1 MQNHYL
7 KRLIAMIMA
16 VVFFVTI
23 SPAIP
28 SMASPSIS
36 RLSWCG
42 DGGGLNYAY
51 NYGTYDIYYYG
62 LRNGLYWKY
71 IDFTPQ
77 DAYGNPVENVDF
89 KVINNNPEIE
99 IVQEKNIYSNFEGY
113 PRLRIVPQPN
123 APIGTYPITLSFAD
137 GFKVQFNIIIH
148 QNSSSNYGTEGLASQ
163 TIETV
168 MSNGQVVD
176 LDQADSDLSNAVR
189 FQLKDKSGNILS
201 GQQVLQPDPSSCEIA
216 SNTNGSTLYYC
227 LATSRPSNASF
238 NFPIFHL
245 TAVPGQ
251 PYYSLSLEQ
260 TTSYNGIRVPSGN
273 YTVGVSL
280 NSGDVAE
287 GSFTIFDYQAIQRI
301 DVELT
306 DAVTGRTINPDQIK
320 PGQQI
325 NGKVWYVADNGFKV
339 EAKNISVKFFEKD
352 FVSVYNTSSSTFT
365 FSVDQSAPQEVQL
378 YILDHISGNTFN
390 QIFNVVSTESPE
402 DPNDPGQTDPDN
414 PSIDPGEDPLEQFT
428 VSFDANGHGSDPE
441 SMVVEEGASIKL
453 PDLADD
459 GEYSFLGW
467 SEGDNLYKPGEN
479 IAVSQSMHLV
489 ARWER
494 NTLPASPS
502 TIQMIIN
509 SMYMTVDGKYQTL
522 DTAPYIK
529 QDRTYVPIRALS
541 EGFGAKVEWINGDRS
556 VIITLDDK
564 TVTMMIG
571 LPYYWVNEE
580 LKMMDVSPEIQAET
594 GRTFV
599 PIRFAA
605 EALGFQVDPQY
616 NHRGETES
624 VLFQYQR

>member
-16 VVFFVTI
+16 VVFLITI

-42 DGGGLNYAY
+42 DGGELNYAY
-51 NYGTYDIYYYG
+51 NNGTYDISYYG

-77 DAYGNPVENVDF
+77 DAYGNTVENVDF
-89 KVINNNPEIE
+89 TVINNNSQIE
-99 IVQEKNIYSNFEGY
+99 IVREKNIYLEDQS
-113 PRLRIVPQPN
+113 RLRIIPQPN
-123 APIGTYPITLSFAD
+123 APYGTYPITLSFAD
-137 GFKVQFNIIIH
+137 GFRVQFNIIIH
-148 QNSSSNYGTEGLASQ
+148 QDLNYGTEGLTAK
-163 TIETV
+163 TIDTV

-176 LDQADSDLSNAVR
+176 LDQANSDLPNAVR
-189 FQLKDKSGNILS
+189 FQLKDKNGNILS
-201 GQQVLQPDPSSCEIA
+201 GQQVLQPDSANYEFA
-216 SNTNGSTLYYC
+216 SNMNGSHLYYC

-238 NFPIFHL
+238 NFPIFYL

-260 TTSYNGIRVPSGN
+260 TTSYNGTRVPSGN

-339 EAKNISVKFFEKD
+339 EAKNISVSFFEKD
-352 FVSVYNTSSSTFT
+352 FVSVHNTSSSTFT

-402 DPNDPGQTDPDN
+402 GPNDPGQTDPDN
-414 PSIDPGEDPLEQFT
+414 PSIDPGEDSLE
-428 VSFDANGHGSDPE
+428 
-441 SMVVEEGASIKL
+441 
-453 PDLADD
+453 
-459 GEYSFLGW
+459 
-467 SEGDNLYKPGEN
+467 
-479 IAVSQSMHLV
+479 
-489 ARWER
+489 
-494 NTLPASPS
+494 
-502 TIQMIIN
+502 
-509 SMYMTVDGKYQTL
+509 
-522 DTAPYIK
+522 
-529 QDRTYVPIRALS
+529 
-541 EGFGAKVEWINGDRS
+541 
-556 VIITLDDK
+556 
-564 TVTMMIG
+564 
-571 LPYYWVNEE
+571 
-580 LKMMDVSPEIQAET
+580 
-594 GRTFV
+594 
-599 PIRFAA
+599 
-605 EALGFQVDPQY
+605 
-616 NHRGETES
+616 
-624 VLFQYQR
+624 

>member
-1 MQNHYL
+1 MITMQNHYL

-16 VVFFVTI
+16 VVFLITI

-42 DGGGLNYAY
+42 DGGELNYAY
-51 NYGTYDIYYYG
+51 NNGTYDISYYG

-77 DAYGNPVENVDF
+77 DAYGNTVENVDF
-89 KVINNNPEIE
+89 TVINNNSQIE
-99 IVQEKNIYSNFEGY
+99 IVREKNIYLEDQS
-113 PRLRIVPQPN
+113 RLRIIPQPN
-123 APIGTYPITLSFAD
+123 APYGTYPITLSFAD
-137 GFKVQFNIIIH
+137 GFRVQFNIIIH
-148 QNSSSNYGTEGLASQ
+148 QDFNYGTEGLTAK
-163 TIETV
+163 TIDTV

-176 LDQADSDLSNAVR
+176 LDQVNSDLPNAVR
-189 FQLKDKSGNILS
+189 FQLKDKNGNILS
-201 GQQVLQPDPSSCEIA
+201 GQQVLQPDSANYEFA
-216 SNTNGSTLYYC
+216 SNMNGSHLCYC

-238 NFPIFHL
+238 NFPIFYL

-260 TTSYNGIRVPSGN
+260 ITSYNGTRVPSGN

-339 EAKNISVKFFEKD
+339 EAKNISVSFFEKD
-352 FVSVYNTSSSTFT
+352 FVSVHNTSSSTFT

-402 DPNDPGQTDPDN
+402 GPNDPGQTDPDN

-479 IAVSQSMHLV
+479 IAVFQSMHLV

-494 NTLPASPS
+494 NPLPASPS

-541 EGFGAKVEWINGDRS
+541 EGFGAKVEWINDDRS
-556 VIITLDDK
+556 VIIKLDDK

>member
-16 VVFFVTI
+16 VVFLITI

-42 DGGGLNYAY
+42 DGGELNYAY
-51 NYGTYDIYYYG
+51 NNGTYDISYYG

-77 DAYGNPVENVDF
+77 DAYGNTVENVDF
-89 KVINNNPEIE
+89 TVINNNSQIE
-99 IVQEKNIYSNFEGY
+99 IVREKNIYLEDQS
-113 PRLRIVPQPN
+113 RLRIIPQPN
-123 APIGTYPITLSFAD
+123 APYGTYPITLSFAD
-137 GFKVQFNIIIH
+137 GFRVQFNIIIH
-148 QNSSSNYGTEGLASQ
+148 QDFNYGTEGLTAK
-163 TIETV
+163 TIDTV

-176 LDQADSDLSNAVR
+176 LDQANSDLPNAVR
-189 FQLKDKSGNILS
+189 FQLKDKNGNILS
-201 GQQVLQPDPSSCEIA
+201 GQQVLQPDSANYEFA
-216 SNTNGSTLYYC
+216 SNMNGSHLCYC

-238 NFPIFHL
+238 NFPIFYL

-260 TTSYNGIRVPSGN
+260 ITSYNGTRVPSGN

-339 EAKNISVKFFEKD
+339 EAKNISVSFFEKD
-352 FVSVYNTSSSTFT
+352 FVSVHNTSSSTFT

-402 DPNDPGQTDPDN
+402 GPNDPGQTDPDN

-453 PDLADD
+453 HDLADD

-479 IAVSQSMHLV
+479 IAVFQSMHLV

-494 NTLPASPS
+494 NPLPASPS

-541 EGFGAKVEWINGDRS
+541 EGFGAKVEWINDDRS

-580 LKMMDVSPEIQAET
+580 LKMMDVSSEIQAET
-594 GRTFV
+594 GRTFI

>member
-16 VVFFVTI
+16 VVFLITI

-36 RLSWCG
+36 RLSWCN
-42 DGGGLNYAY
+42 GGYAY
-51 NYGTYDIYYYG
+51 NNGTYDYYYYG
-62 LRNGLYWKY
+62 LRNGMYWNY
-71 IDFTPQ
+71 IDFTPL
-77 DAYGNPVENVDF
+77 DAYGNIVEDVDF
-89 KVINNNPEIE
+89 TVINNNPEIK
-99 IVQEKNIYSNFEGY
+99 IVQEKNIYNNFEGY
-113 PRLRIVPQPN
+113 PRLRIVAQPN

-137 GFKVQFNIIIH
+137 GFKTRFNIIIH
-148 QNSSSNYGTEGLASQ
+148 QDDQGVTEGLSARSIN
-163 TIETV
+163 TTL
-168 MSNGQVVD
+168 SYGQVVD
-176 LDQADSDLSNAVR
+176 LDQANSDLPSAVR
-189 FQLKDKSGNILS
+189 FQLKDQSGNILS
-201 GQQVLQPDPSSCEIA
+201 GQQVLQPDSANYEAA
-216 SNTNGSTLYYC
+216 SNMNGSHLCYC

-238 NFPIFHL
+238 NFPIFYL

-251 PYYSLSLEQ
+251 PYYSLSIDQ

-352 FVSVYNTSSSTFT
+352 FVSVHNTSSSTFT

-402 DPNDPGQTDPDN
+402 GPNDPSQTDPDN

-479 IAVSQSMHLV
+479 IAVFQSMHLV

-494 NTLPASPS
+494 NPSPASPS

-509 SMYMTVDGKYQTL
+509 NMYMTVDGEYQTL

-541 EGFGAKVEWINGDRS
+541 EGFGAKVEWINDDRS

-616 NHRGETES
+616 DYDGTTYAVFFSYMR
-624 VLFQYQR
+624 

>member
-16 VVFFVTI
+16 VVFLITI

-36 RLSWCG
+36 RLSWCN
-42 DGGGLNYAY
+42 GGYAY
-51 NYGTYDIYYYG
+51 NNGTYDYYYYG
-62 LRNGLYWKY
+62 LRNGLYWNY
-71 IDFTPQ
+71 IDFTPL
-77 DAYGNPVENVDF
+77 DAYGNIVEDVDF
-89 KVINNNPEIE
+89 TVINNNPEIK
-99 IVQEKNIYSNFEGY
+99 IVQEKNIYNNFEGY
-113 PRLRIVPQPN
+113 PRLRIVAQPN

-137 GFKVQFNIIIH
+137 GFKTRFNIIIH
-148 QNSSSNYGTEGLASQ
+148 QDDQGVTEGLSARSIN
-163 TIETV
+163 TTL
-168 MSNGQVVD
+168 SYGQVVD
-176 LDQADSDLSNAVR
+176 LDQANSDLPSAVR
-189 FQLKDKSGNILS
+189 FQLKDQSGNILS
-201 GQQVLQPDPSSCEIA
+201 GQQVLQPDSANYEAA
-216 SNTNGSTLYYC
+216 SNMNGSHLCYC

-238 NFPIFHL
+238 NFPIFYL

-251 PYYSLSLEQ
+251 PYYSLSIDQ

-339 EAKNISVKFFEKD
+339 EAKNISVSFFEKD
-352 FVSVYNTSSSTFT
+352 FVSVHNTSSSTFT

-402 DPNDPGQTDPDN
+402 GPNDPSQTDPDN

-479 IAVSQSMHLV
+479 IAVSQSMYLV

-494 NTLPASPS
+494 NTLPTNPS

-509 SMYMTVDGKYQTL
+509 NMYMTVDGEYQTL

-541 EGFGAKVEWINGDRS
+541 EGFGAKVEWINDDRS